1 MPDGNS
7 AQYLRYYRARQL
19 QDSEFTGG
27 QTVEI
32 PYLWLDAFADAL
44 AYRLARVWAP
54 AMVPT
59 LKPIADE
66 SYNVA
71 DAQNVEQASQY
82 ISPMIS
88 GYFRP

>member
-1 MPDGNS
+1 
-7 AQYLRYYRARQL
+7 
-19 QDSEFTGG
+19 
-27 QTVEI
+27 
-32 PYLWLDAFADAL
+32 
-44 AYRLARVWAP
+44 
-54 AMVPT
+54 MVPT